1 MGDVLGLRDC
11 EKKIYIG
18 LDTLIFRFKGGIVWP
33 VWVM

>member
-11 EKKIYIG
+11 GKKYIG
-18 LDTLIFRFKGGIVWP
+18 LDTLIFRFKGGIIWP